1 MTAAGLFA
9 MTRLF
14 ATKWAWAASP
24 LLLTVGLLAFPALVR
39 AQTAPLAVGTTSL
52 PNTDVTVT
60 HDFDSL
66 DAAHAF
72 VGSEELRAAMQQAGV
87 TAEPSVW
94 FAARA

>member
-1 MTAAGLFA
+1 MVTMFVRHKVSDFGTWKQAFDAFA
-9 MTRLF
+9 PTQDRL
-14 ATKWAWAASP
+14 
-24 LLLTVGLLAFPALVR
+24 GVR
-39 AQTAPLAVGTTSL
+39 AKAVYQAADD
-52 PNTDVTVT
+52 PNDVTVT